1 MISRRSLLLAGVA
14 LPVAART
21 ANSQCVTDTP
31 SVDACRGGV
40 RVTSPPGKTLDLSFM
55 TLGTLDPRITF
66 TRASTGTYFDSTGTM
81 QTAAT
86 NAPRWDYDPA
96 KLTLNGLLIEEART
110 NYALQSGAMSV
121 SPWTL
126 RASTLT
132 AGAAQAP
139 DGTMAGVQLAE
150 DTSATTQHYVT
161 ANFTTI
167 PVNAPITIS
176 VYVRNNTR
184 RWCQLALYD
193 QTTPANTVQ
202 MPVDLTTGAIGTVAI
217 FGAATAVSYSVV
229 NAGNGWSRLTL
240 TATLSAAA
248 NTGIVHRIM
257 LCNGQGSAT
266 YTGDGVS
273 SIYVWGAQAEA
284 AAFPTSYIPTTAAAV
299 TRAQDVCS
307 IADMSWFTSPGGSW
321 FCEFITVNP
330 TMVSSSRVLAQ
341 KGGTGITPIFIQV
354 TKQVGQN
361 DGVSVLT
368 TNTLITNALT
378 KAATTWAPGQAK
390 ACLNAG
396 AVASSAGLVTGY
408 NLLVTTGIYF
418 MGAFTVP
425 ADTTSGYLRRV
436 AYWPRVLSD
445 TELQTVTR

>member
-86 NAPRWDYDPA
+86 NAPRWDYNPTT
-96 KLTLNGLLIEEART
+96 LVLNGLLIEEART
-110 NYALQSGAMSV
+110 NLLLNSAVLVTQNVTVTAVATTLSFYGTGTITLSGAS
-121 SPWTL
+121 
-126 RASTLT
+126 T
-132 AGAAQAP
+132 AGP
-139 DGTMAGVQLAE
+139 LTGTGSGRVVLTFTPTAG
-150 DTSATTQHYVT
+150 T
-161 ANFTTI
+161 
-167 PVNAPITIS
+167 
-176 VYVRNNTR
+176 
-184 RWCQLALYD
+184 
-193 QTTPANTVQ
+193 
-202 MPVDLTTGAIGTVAI
+202 
-217 FGAATAVSYSVV
+217 
-229 NAGNGWSRLTL
+229 LTL
-240 TATLSAAA
+240 TV
-248 NTGIVHRIM
+248 TGTVTNAQ
-257 LCNGQGSAT
+257 LEAGSF
-266 YTGDGVS
+266 V
-273 SIYVWGAQAEA
+273 
-284 AAFPTSYIPTTAAAV
+284 TSVIITTAAAV

-341 KGGTGITPIFIQV
+341 KGGTGITPIFIQA

-361 DGVSVLT
+361 DGVSALT
-368 TNTLITNALT
+368 ANTLITNALT

-396 AVASSAGLVTGY
+396 AVASSAVLVTGY